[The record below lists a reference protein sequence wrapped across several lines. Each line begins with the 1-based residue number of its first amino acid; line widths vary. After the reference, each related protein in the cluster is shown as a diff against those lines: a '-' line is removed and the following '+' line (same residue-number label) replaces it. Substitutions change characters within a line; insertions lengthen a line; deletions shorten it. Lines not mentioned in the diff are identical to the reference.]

1 MNFHPTN
8 ATQLWKLKLGDELP
22 CHREELEGTVRGT
35 VTLHYSRYL
44 RLLSSSKVRSTTSAG
59 AAHVCCGVTA
69 VHDCAGR
76 EPTYCVPEPCF
87 QEATLWITPPRG
99 WTHLQMCE
107 EYRPVSLPM
116 RMASVVLINTSP
128 ILLYKFMTPSPP
140 VPFSSLSTCLSPSP
154 PLPLSLA
161 FKRLRARVGS

>member
-99 WTHLQMCE
+99 WTHLQLCE
-107 EYRPVSLPM
+107 EYRPVSLPWEWHQLYWSTLHNPIVQVHD
-116 RMASVVLINTSP
+116 AQPTSAFLQP
-128 ILLYKFMTPSPP
+128 LYMPVSFSTP
-140 VPFSSLSTCLSPSP
+140 PSQ
-154 PLPLSLA
+154 LSL
-161 FKRLRARVGS
+161 